1 MSETYLSNKRALL
14 SNLGTSVHDLYYSTQ
29 NSSISAVECSFAWQN
44 TISFPSIQFNSSSTI
59 SIPIDQFVQCAVC
72 HFTLPALQAG
82 EYLPRGWGPACIES
96 IAYTIGASSST
107 QIVLQGDSIMQTL
120 MGQCNSKEKRNAML
134 SLSGEVAG
142 SALAQPAGTVNE
154 ATFVIPLPFSTMCQ
168 DKLPIDSTLL
178 SNNITVT
185 IIVKPASSIYGGSVI
200 HPTQFTLAEVILKQ
214 GKLSNQSSSL
224 RSMMV
229 AEPEAIYSYPF
240 THAQRFVSPTF
251 AGSTAYQGCSV
262 LLNQFP
268 NADFLGM
275 VIWVVED
282 EYKQPAALS
291 STPNPW
297 LIDPIKDILLTF
309 NGSTLFNFKGHSHKL
324 CGMLAGDQHDPSYD
338 MVQIS
343 GSPPPALLVN
353 ATCWPVFLD
362 FSRER
367 AICMGDHMFNV
378 FRCPN
383 NNMLLQFST
392 SKGSSTAYKLY
403 ATYYFNAALEM
414 SSGVSSVYIG

>member
-14 SNLGTSVHDLYYSTQ
+14 SNLGSSIHDLYYSTQ

-59 SIPIDQFVQCAVC
+59 SIPIDQFVQCVVC
-72 HFTLPALQAG
+72 HFQLPALQAG

-134 SLSGEVAG
+134 SLSGEAG
-142 SALAQPAGTVNE
+142 GDGLTPDPVGTIHE

-178 SNNITVT
+178 SNNISIT
-185 IIVKPASSIYGGSVI
+185 IIVKPASSIYGGNVV

-240 THAQRFVSPTF
+240 THAQRFVSPSFT
-251 AGSTAYQGCSV
+251 GSTAYQGCSV
-262 LLNQFP
+262 ILNQFP

-275 VIWVVED
+275 VLWVVKD
-282 EYKQPAALS
+282 EFKQPAALS

-297 LIDPIKDILLTF
+297 QIDPIKDILLTF
-309 NGSTLFNFKGHSHKL
+309 NGSTLFNFKGYSHRL

-338 MVQIS
+338 IVKYNTS
-343 GSPPPALLVN
+343 NPPAIIE
-353 ATCWPVFLD
+353 TFTHWPVFLD

-392 SKGSSTAYKLY
+392 STTDQYKLY

-414 SSGVSSVYIG
+414 SSGVSAVYIG